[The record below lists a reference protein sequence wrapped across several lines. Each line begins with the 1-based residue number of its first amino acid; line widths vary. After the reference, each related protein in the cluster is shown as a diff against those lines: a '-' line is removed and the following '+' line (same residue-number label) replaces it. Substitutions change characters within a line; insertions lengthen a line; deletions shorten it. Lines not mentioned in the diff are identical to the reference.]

1 MSTGGLGGA
10 SSSFLN
16 NGSPWASAGGGG
28 IGDDRVFI
36 QAEDC
41 AIMKAMIDG
50 NTQIRAIAVHV
61 KHLIPSL
68 NQQCQAVQAMYGFP
82 PPSASTNFPPFGPA
96 PGQFG
101 SFPPNMNHN
110 YSELGSEH
118 QFVQQSDNLSKMN
131 AQQFELTPKSMHE
144 ECVKHQKQ

>member
-1 MSTGGLGGA
+1 MSTGGMSGIQGN
-10 SSSFLN
+10 S
-16 NGSPWASAGGGG
+16 SPWASAGGGG

-68 NQQCQAVQAMYGFP
+68 N
-82 PPSASTNFPPFGPA
+82 
-96 PGQFG
+96 
-101 SFPPNMNHN
+101 
-110 YSELGSEH
+110 
-118 QFVQQSDNLSKMN
+118 
-131 AQQFELTPKSMHE
+131 
-144 ECVKHQKQ
+144 